1 MSCINRVYALGWN
14 RMGGSAEWLREY
26 YSLQPSNL
34 ITEYTDRRRSRD
46 RLQDR
51 DYLPTKET
59 RARARV
65 VRNMQIA

>member
-1 MSCINRVYALGWN
+1 MRWGKIARVVV
-14 RMGGSAEWLREY
+14 RAEWLREY

-34 ITEYTDRRRSRD
+34 IAEYTGRRWNRG

-51 DYLPTKET
+51 DYLPTKEVH
-59 RARARV
+59 ARA